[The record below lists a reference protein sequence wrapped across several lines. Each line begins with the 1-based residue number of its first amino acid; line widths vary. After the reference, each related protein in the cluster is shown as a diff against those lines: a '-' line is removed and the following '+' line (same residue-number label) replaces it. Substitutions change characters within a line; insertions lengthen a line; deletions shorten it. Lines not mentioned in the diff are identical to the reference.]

1 MSETGWMRCD
11 DGMDCCIVG
20 AELLLFDVLLF
31 CPDRPTDRW
40 FLRSPEL
47 QGELLYSLYILLM
60 SVSTF
65 PSGDDLT
72 LEKETGTGTVTENS
86 LAILPLLLHLQQQ

>member
-65 PSGDDLT
+65 PSGDLT